1 MKPLVSSLL
10 ASFTSSV
17 SSLVPPPITHKNCHL
32 YVTKLESDQGQ
43 AMLRSSLLDTAMQHK
58 YGGSAWYILVNS
70 FDMSSGILQFLE
82 VLWIKFTALIVVP
95 PAL

>member
-1 MKPLVSSLL
+1 
-10 ASFTSSV
+10 
-17 SSLVPPPITHKNCHL
+17 
-32 YVTKLESDQGQ
+32 
-43 AMLRSSLLDTAMQHK
+43 MLRSSLLDTAMQHK

-95 PAL
+95 PALSPSSMLPVQTVRSCL